1 MSWPSRTASRTSS
14 CTREPNSPG
23 TSNSP
28 IPAPASPWPARAWRS
43 PAAVGASS
51 DLAEAERLVTTIKDP
66 QYMSY
71 CHWGRAWAALT
82 HGRLAEARQ
91 EAASAAEVTAYF
103 ASITLPLAAPAALWA
118 GDVADGKG

>member
-28 IPAPASPWPARAWRS
+28 IPAPASRDEWLATEITGGFFVELFVDRAVLT
-43 PAAVGASS
+43 ALGGGDASS

-91 EAASAAEVTAYF
+91 EAASAAEVT
-103 ASITLPLAAPAALWA
+103 
-118 GDVADGKG
+118 GDFSLIY